1 MAFKEFKVKVGVDGT
16 EVDTTIK
23 TLEGFNTQIG
33 DLQAKLSKLDLGS
46 EEYKKTEKEIRRTEK
61 ALQQAKDANKGW
73 LDTIASAPGLVG
85 TFGQS
90 LQGVGKAFGN
100 IGMAIKTSL
109 IGLLAT
115 IIASV
120 VEKLKSF
127 DGVMDPLN
135 KVLDIW
141 SATMGKLA
149 NLILPAVAAV
159 VETVAVGITKL
170 VNLFSSA
177 SSGGAKFGD
186 ILSDMADRTNDLDDA
201 TAEYQ
206 YQQSLSNAAL
216 AEAREVAADSTKSM
230 KERRQA
236 VLDAAKIE
244 EQTAKEGKRIALE
257 KARLMAQQMAVDMD
271 LTVQEIDNL
280 KKADA
285 ARLKSFITQQLQNK
299 ALNGEKKDALLQQ
312 LAQINEIDAA
322 SSKIGKKTA
331 ATLKGLDNEAAAA
344 QKEANQ
350 RALDA
355 TKNRLNAQI
364 ELEKNKVDTDE
375 KLLRELLE
383 KKDALENKGTKKSK
397 EELDLQK
404 QNREKAIQDALKA
417 DVDSKKALADAADAK
432 AKKEKE
438 DQQKIDDDYIKSVK
452 QKDANELTAA
462 EILLEEKRRI
472 YKEDSKEF
480 KAQQDVITALRQK
493 AIADEIEAIGKK
505 KDQTDA
511 DKQRLIELG
520 FENQKLTNQI
530 VANNQ
535 AQVDSDKKKLEDQ
548 QNAKLKNDMDALE
561 YELQKSETDYTR
573 KLEILD
579 AENTLLKEDFDK
591 KIALAG
597 DDVNKKAAL
606 ELEYTKQKDALG
618 KKREEIDNA
627 EYANRIAIAQGTA
640 NALGALSE
648 LIGKDT
654 LAGKALGISQALI
667 NTYVGASEAIKQ
679 KSTLPSPFDVIT
691 KVVNVA
697 TIVATGLKTVREI
710 TAVTVP
716 TVDVPEVRIRKAL
729 GGVLSGPTHA
739 MGGITTPFGEL
750 EGGEYVVNRT
760 ATQLFRPQLDQ
771 INGVGGNV
779 DYQQSGFNGNIT
791 TSGQQPIIKTYV
803 VASEMSSQ
811 QEMDRVI
818 KDRSKI

>member
-23 TLEGFNTQIG
+23 TLEGFSTQIG

-61 ALQQAKDANKGW
+61 ALQSAKDANKGW
-73 LDTIASAPGLVG
+73 LDTIATAPGIVG

-120 VEKLKSF
+120 VEKMKSF

-135 KVLDIW
+135 KILGIW
-141 SATMGKLA
+141 SAIVGKLA
-149 NLILPAVAAV
+149 NLILPAVVAV
-159 VETVAVGITKL
+159 VETL
-170 VNLFSSA
+170 VNGIVGLVNIFSSA
-177 SSGGAKFGD
+177 SDAGSEFGD

-201 TAEYQ
+201 TAEYL

-216 AEAREVAADSTKSM
+216 AEAREIAADSTKSL
-230 KERRQA
+230 KERKQA
-236 VLDAAKIE
+236 VLDAASIE
-244 EQTAKEGKRIALE
+244 EKTAKEGKRIALE

-271 LTVQEIDNL
+271 LTTTEIDNL
-280 KKADA
+280 KKADS
-285 ARLKSFITQQLQNK
+285 ARLRSFITQQLQNE
-299 ALNGEKKDALLQQ
+299 ALNGDKKDALLAQ

-355 TKNRLNAQI
+355 TKNKLNAQI

-375 KLLRELLE
+375 KLLKELLE

-397 EELDLQK
+397 EELEIQK
-404 QNREKAIQDALKA
+404 QNREKAVSDAVKS
-417 DVDSKKALADAADAK
+417 DSDTADAK
-432 AKKEKE
+432 EKKLKE
-438 DQQKIDDDYIKSVK
+438 DQQKIDDEYIKSVK

-462 EILLEEKRRI
+462 EILLEEKKRLFG
-472 YKEDSKEF
+472 EESKEF
-480 KAQQDVITALRQK
+480 KAQQDVISAIKQK
-493 AIADEIEAIGKK
+493 AIQDEIEAIGKK
-505 KDQTDA
+505 KDQNDA
-511 DKQRLIELG
+511 DIQRLIDLG

-530 VANNQ
+530 TSNNQ
-535 AQVDSDKKKLEDQ
+535 VQVDSDKKKLEDQ
-548 QNAKLKNDMDALE
+548 ANAKLKNDMDALE
-561 YELQKSETDYTR
+561 YELAKSETDYER
-573 KLEILD
+573 KIEILD
-579 AENTLLKEDFDK
+579 AENLLLKDDFDK
-591 KIALAG
+591 KILLAG
-597 DDVNKKAAL
+597 TDTEKKTEL
-606 ELEYTKQKDALG
+606 ELEYTKKKDELG
-618 KKREEIDNA
+618 KKREDIDNK
-627 EYANRIAIAQGTA
+627 EYENRIVIAQGTA
-640 NALGALSE
+640 NMLSALSD
-648 LIGKDT
+648 LVGKDT
-654 LAGKALGISQALI
+654 LAGKALGISAALI

-679 KSTLPSPFDVIT
+679 KSTLPSPFDVIA

-697 TIVATGLKTVREI
+697 TVIATGLRTVQAI
-710 TAVTVP
+710 TAVQVP
-716 TVDVPEVRIRKAL
+716 DADVPEVRIRKAL
-729 GGVLSGPTHA
+729 GGVLSGPSHA
-739 MGGITTPFGEL
+739 MGGISTPFGEL
-750 EGGEYVVNRT
+750 EGGEYVINKT
-760 ATQLFRPQLDQ
+760 ATQLYRPELDK
-771 INGVGGNV
+771 INGLGGNV
-779 DYQQSGFNGNIT
+779 DYQQSGFNGNIST
-791 TSGQQPIIKTYV
+791 TQQPIIKTYV

-811 QEMDRVI
+811 QEMDRTI

>member
-61 ALQQAKDANKGW
+61 ALQSAKDANKGW
-73 LDTIASAPGLVG
+73 LDTIATAPGLVG

-115 IIASV
+115 IIAAV

-159 VETVAVGITKL
+159 VEVVAEGLVKL
-170 VNLFSSA
+170 VNLFSSG
-177 SSGGAKFGD
+177 SDSGSKFGD

-230 KERRQA
+230 KERKQA
-236 VLDAAKIE
+236 VLDAAAIE
-244 EQTAKEGKRIALE
+244 ERTAKEGKRIALE
-257 KARLMAQQMAVDMD
+257 KARLMAQQMAIDMD
-271 LTVQEIDNL
+271 LTTTEIDNL
-280 KKADA
+280 KKADS

-344 QKEANQ
+344 QKEAAQ
-350 RALDA
+350 KALDA

-375 KLLRELLE
+375 KLLKELLE

-404 QNREKAIQDALKA
+404 QNREKA
-417 DVDSKKALADAADAK
+417 VADAVKSDSDTADAK
-432 AKKEKE
+432 AKKLKE
-438 DQQKIDDDYIKSVK
+438 DQQKIDDEYIKSVK

-462 EILLEEKRRI
+462 EILLEEKKRLFG
-472 YKEDSKEF
+472 EESKEF
-480 KAQQDVITALRQK
+480 KAQQDVINAIKQK
-493 AIADEIEAIGKK
+493 AIQDEITAIGLKK
-505 KDQTDA
+505 EQTDA

-530 VANNQ
+530 TANNQ

-548 QNAKLKNDMDALE
+548 ANAKLKNDMDALE
-561 YELQKSETDYTR
+561 YELAKTETDYAR
-573 KLEILD
+573 KIEILD
-579 AENTLLKEDFDK
+579 AENLLLKEDFDK

-597 DDVNKKAAL
+597 TDVEKKKTL
-606 ELEYTKQKDALG
+606 ELEYTKKKDELG
-618 KKREEIDNA
+618 KKREDIDNK
-627 EYANRIAIAQGTA
+627 EYENRVAIAQGTA
-640 NALGALSE
+640 NMLSALSD
-648 LIGKDT
+648 LVGKDT
-654 LAGKALGISQALI
+654 LAGKALGISAALI

-679 KSTLPSPFDVIT
+679 KSTLPSPFDVIA

-697 TIVATGLKTVREI
+697 TVIATGLKTVQAI
-710 TAVTVP
+710 TAVQVP
-716 TVDVPEVRIRKAL
+716 DADVPEVRIRKAL
-729 GGVLSGPTHA
+729 GGVLSGPSHA
-739 MGGITTPFGEL
+739 MGGIATPFGEL
-750 EGGEYVVNRT
+750 EGGEYVINKT
-760 ATQLFRPQLDQ
+760 ATQLYRPELDK
-771 INGVGGNV
+771 INGLGGNV
-779 DYQQSGFNGNIT
+779 DYQQSGFNGNIST
-791 TSGQQPIIKTYV
+791 TQQPIIKTYV

-811 QEMDRVI
+811 QEMDRTI

>member
-16 EVDTTIK
+16 EVNTAIT
-23 TLEGFNTQIG
+23 TLEGFTNQIG
-33 DLQAKLSKLDLGS
+33 ALREKLAAAPIGSKEFKEL
-46 EEYKKTEKEIRRTEK
+46 EKEISRTEK
-61 ALQQAKDANKGW
+61 AFGKAQNSGKGW
-73 LDTIASAPGLVG
+73 LDTMASAPGLVG
-85 TFGQS
+85 TLGQS
-90 LQGVGKAFGN
+90 IQGTGKLFDSFNNAL
-100 IGMAIKTSL
+100 KTSL
-109 IGLLAT
+109 IGF
-115 IIASV
+115 IAAAV
-120 VEKLKSF
+120 IELVQQFKKME
-127 DGVMDPLN
+127 GVMDPIN
-135 KVLDIW
+135 KITSIFSGLM
-141 SATMGKLA
+141 SKLA
-149 NLILPAVAAV
+149 NTVLPIVIAPI
-159 VETVAVGITKL
+159 ELL
-170 VNLFSSA
+170 VKGLEMLANAFDDA
-177 SSGGAKFGD
+177 GD
-186 ILSDMADRTNDLDDA
+186 AMSDLADRQDELSDSEA
-201 TAEYQ
+201 TYQ
-206 YQQSLSNAAL
+206 LALSKSNRAL
-216 AEAREVAADSTKSM
+216 AEARERAQDSTLSIQERKQALQDADALERKIAAEGKARALEQARITAGNLAVTLGVS
-230 KERRQA
+230 KERIDA
-236 VLDAAKIE
+236 IKKYDAAQLESFAAEIAQRKGLNQ
-244 EQTAKEGKRIALE
+244 EQR
-257 KARLMAQQMAVDMD
+257 
-271 LTVQEIDNL
+271 
-280 KKADA
+280 
-285 ARLKSFITQQLQNK
+285 TQ
-299 ALNGEKKDALLQQ
+299 LLQQ
-312 LAQINEIDAA
+312 LAITQEIDANTA
-322 SSKIGKKTA
+322 KIGKKTA
-331 ATLKGLDNEAAAA
+331 SAIKAIDNEAAAA
-344 QKEANQ
+344 GKEAAQ
-350 RALDA
+350 KRLEAQ
-355 TKNRLNAQI
+355 KNELNAQI
-364 ELEKNKVDTDE
+364 ELEKNKANTDE
-375 KLLRELLE
+375 KLLKELLE

-397 EELDLQK
+397 AELDLQQ
-404 QNREKAIQDALKA
+404 QNRDKAIKDAVKS
-417 DVDSKKALADAADAK
+417 DTDAAEAK
-432 AKKEKE
+432 AKKDKE
-438 DQQKIDDDYIKSVK
+438 DQQKLDDEYIKSVK
-452 QKDANELTAA
+452 QKDANEIAAA
-462 EILLEEKRRI
+462 EILLEEKKRL

-480 KAQQDVITALRQK
+480 RDQQNVIFALRQK

-511 DKQRLIELG
+511 DKQRLIDLG
-520 FENQKLTNQI
+520 LENQKLTNQI
-530 VANNQ
+530 ISNNQ

-561 YELQKSETDYTR
+561 YELQKTETDYAR

-579 AENTLLKEDFDK
+579 AENTLLKEDYDK

-597 DDVNKKAAL
+597 NDVNKKEAL
-606 ELEYTKQKDALG
+606 ELEYTKKKDELG

-648 LIGKDT
+648 LVGKDT

-697 TIVATGLKTVREI
+697 TIIATGLKTVREI

-779 DYQQSGFNGNIT
+779 DYQQSGFSGNIT

>member
-23 TLEGFNTQIG
+23 TLDGFNTQIS

-61 ALQQAKDANKGW
+61 ALQSAKDANKGW

-90 LQGVGKAFGN
+90 LQGIGKAFGN

-159 VETVAVGITKL
+159 VEVVATGITKL

-177 SSGGAKFGD
+177 SSGGSKFGD

-216 AEAREVAADSTKSM
+216 AEAREIAADSTKSL
-230 KERRQA
+230 KERKQA
-236 VLDAAKIE
+236 VLDAAAIE
-244 EQTAKEGKRIALE
+244 EATAKEGKRIALE

-285 ARLKSFITQQLQNK
+285 ARLKSFINQQLQNK

-350 RALDA
+350 KALDA

-364 ELEKNKVDTDE
+364 ELEKNKVDTDK
-375 KLLRELLE
+375 KLLEDLLK
-383 KKDALENKGTKKSK
+383 KKDDLENKGTKKSK
-397 EELDLQK
+397 EELELQA
-404 QNREKAIQDALKA
+404 QNRKKAVEDALKA
-417 DVDSKKALADAADAK
+417 DVDAKKAAQDLIDAK
-432 AKKEKE
+432 TKKDKE

-452 QKDANELTAA
+452 QKDANELAAA
-462 EILLEEKRRI
+462 EVLLEEKRRI

-480 KAQQDVITALRQK
+480 KAQQDAITALKQK

-511 DKQRLIELG
+511 DKQ
-520 FENQKLTNQI
+520 
-530 VANNQ
+530 
-535 AQVDSDKKKLEDQ
+535 
-548 QNAKLKNDMDALE
+548 
-561 YELQKSETDYTR
+561 
-573 KLEILD
+573 
-579 AENTLLKEDFDK
+579 
-591 KIALAG
+591 
-597 DDVNKKAAL
+597 
-606 ELEYTKQKDALG
+606 
-618 KKREEIDNA
+618 
-627 EYANRIAIAQGTA
+627 NRRRQ
-640 NALGALSE
+640 
-648 LIGKDT
+648 
-654 LAGKALGISQALI
+654 
-667 NTYVGASEAIKQ
+667 
-679 KSTLPSPFDVIT
+679 
-691 KVVNVA
+691 
-697 TIVATGLKTVREI
+697 
-710 TAVTVP
+710 
-716 TVDVPEVRIRKAL
+716 
-729 GGVLSGPTHA
+729 
-739 MGGITTPFGEL
+739 TT
-750 EGGEYVVNRT
+750 
-760 ATQLFRPQLDQ
+760 
-771 INGVGGNV
+771 
-779 DYQQSGFNGNIT
+779 FN
-791 TSGQQPIIKTYV
+791 
-803 VASEMSSQ
+803 
-811 QEMDRVI
+811 
-818 KDRSKI
+818 